1 MYSIDSAISESI
13 RNGVLDRDKY
23 IEVTSNVPTD
33 EVFEY
38 INREWAGAFGDQK
51 RGQIHHFWGFDEFGN
66 CLWSIGVE
74 YEESYC

>member
-1 MYSIDSAISESI
+1 MLNIDSAISESI

-33 EVFEY
+33 KIFEY
-38 INREWAGAFGDQK
+38 INKEWVGAFGDQK
-51 RGQIHHFWGFDEFGN
+51 RGHIHHFWGYDEFGN

-74 YEESYC
+74 YEESDF